1 MLVGPVCQ
9 FECLVKVELGDFVML
24 PFAWIRQWKLS
35 ALRELTVHQCDAN
48 NVKWLSRWIE
58 SSSALERLHVTGHA
72 CPYALT
78 RLLTLAPSLSCL
90 TAVHVGALSTVPVDP
105 PTMSWL
111 RQGNGRLADVLAAKG
126 ADLGRLILC
135 VDCIA
140 SRCLSCD
147 GVIDAAACVSGVAL
161 SIEHLHLS
169 PFVAS
174 HVIPSLHAPTASALR
189 WLAGCACGTLHIDC
203 MADGDTM
210 DEWAW
215 LELYRPFTPLQFD
228 RATCVWL
235 HTRKGERVPPVLLR
249 ALYPRVVRVRW
260 ESDQQRQEG
269 AVACGGVW
277 GLMMRVFG
285 ARGRV
290 CLHVEGE

>member
-1 MLVGPVCQ
+1 MH
-9 FECLVKVELGDFVML
+9 K
-24 PFAWIRQWKLS
+24 
-35 ALRELTVHQCDAN
+35 CDAN
-48 NVKWLSRWIE
+48 NVKWLARWIE
-58 SSSALERLHVTGHA
+58 SSSALERLHVTGQA

-78 RLLTLAPSLSCL
+78 GLLTLAPSLSCL

-105 PTMSWL
+105 PNGIL
-111 RQGNGRLADVLAAKG
+111 LPRQEGSGRLADVLVAKG
-126 ADLGRLILC
+126 TDLGGFMLC

-161 SIEHLHLS
+161 SIEHLHLFV

-189 WLAGCACGTLHIDC
+189 WLAGCASGTLHIHC
-203 MADGDTM
+203 VADGDTM

-215 LELYRPFTPLQFD
+215 LELYRPFTPLRFD
-228 RATCVWL
+228 RATCVWI
-235 HTRKGERVPPVLLR
+235 HTQKGERVPPVLLR
-249 ALYPRVVRVRW
+249 ALYPRVVRLGW
-260 ESDQQRQEG
+260 DESDQQTSQEES
-269 AVACGGVW
+269 AVVCGGVW

-285 ARGRV
+285 GLRGPV
-290 CLHVEGE
+290 CLHVERNNQ